1 MHASPD
7 SRHAEPRPAPRPPQ
21 ELRTFFASLLGAS
34 RGTDPIIE
42 SGNKYGKTDVSHRMN
57 GELLMHECKASERVK
72 ALTAA
77 DRARMV
83 EILEVVLLNDE
94 LRNRNPLHASL
105 IDATIIG
112 NLMNFPKHI
121 FGFPYA
127 SYATDGNESLS
138 LCLYAHRQRARGAPY
153 GIEPEAPARG
163 ASRPRVLYVTS
174 EGEVPPTEVLLRV
187 TQRLN
192 MVLETR

>member
-1 MHASPD
+1 
-7 SRHAEPRPAPRPPQ
+7 
-21 ELRTFFASLLGAS
+21 
-34 RGTDPIIE
+34 
-42 SGNKYGKTDVSHRMN
+42 MN